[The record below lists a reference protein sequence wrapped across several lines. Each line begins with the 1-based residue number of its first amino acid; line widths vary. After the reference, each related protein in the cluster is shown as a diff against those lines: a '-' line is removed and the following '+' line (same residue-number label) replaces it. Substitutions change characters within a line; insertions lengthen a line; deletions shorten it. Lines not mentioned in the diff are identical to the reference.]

1 MIESSRAFAL
11 TMTKPHEK
19 MGLPVPFIRQL
30 TKQAPLLW
38 MLLVWVMIVG
48 CLLTYAGLITTSSAR
63 GFQLRDAESRLER
76 LQSQARSLEMD
87 VARASSIDTLAS
99 RAKDLGF
106 VAVSNVESV
115 DVAGGSYAFA
125 R

>member
-1 MIESSRAFAL
+1 MIETSRAYAL

-30 TKQAPLLW
+30 TQQAPLFW
-38 MLLVWVMIVG
+38 TLLIWTMIVG
-48 CLLTYAGLITTSSAR
+48 SLLTYAGLITASSAR
-63 GFQLRDAESRLER
+63 GFQLRDAENRLER

-87 VARASSIDTLAS
+87 VARASSIDTLAT
-99 RAKDLGF
+99 RAKDMGF
-106 VAVSNVESV
+106 VAVSNVESINT
-115 DVAGGSYAFA
+115 AGGSYAFA

>member
-1 MIESSRAFAL
+1 MIETSRAYAL

-30 TKQAPLLW
+30 TRHVPFFWTL
-38 MLLVWVMIVG
+38 MVWVMIVG
-48 CLLTYAGLITTSSAR
+48 CLLTYAGLITASSAR
-63 GFQLRDAESRLER
+63 GFQLRDAENRMER

-87 VARASSIDTLAS
+87 VARASSINTMAT
-99 RAKDLGF
+99 RAKNMGF
-106 VAVSNVESV
+106 VAVSNAESV
-115 DVAGGSYAFA
+115 NVAGGSYAFA

>member
-1 MIESSRAFAL
+1 MIETSRAYAL

-30 TKQAPLLW
+30 TQHVPLFW
-38 MLLVWVMIVG
+38 GLLIWTMIVG
-48 CLLTYAGLITTSSAR
+48 SLLTYAGLITATSAR
-63 GFQLRDAESRLER
+63 GFQLRDAENRLER

-87 VARASSIDTLAS
+87 VARASSIDTLATRS
-99 RAKDLGF
+99 KAMGF
-106 VAVSNVESV
+106 VATSNVEAINT
-115 DVAGGSYAFA
+115 AGGSYAFA

>member
-1 MIESSRAFAL
+1 MIETSRAYAL

-30 TKQAPLLW
+30 TQQAPLFWTLFIW
-38 MLLVWVMIVG
+38 TMIVG
-48 CLLTYAGLITTSSAR
+48 GLLTYAGLITASSAR
-63 GFQLRDAESRLER
+63 GFQLRDAENRLER

-87 VARASSIDTLAS
+87 VARASSIDTLS
-99 RAKDLGF
+99 TRSKSMGF
-106 VAVSNVESV
+106 VAVSNVESINT
-115 DVAGGSYAFA
+115 AGGSYAFA

>member
-1 MIESSRAFAL
+1 MIETSRAYAL

-30 TKQAPLLW
+30 TKQVPLFWTL
-38 MLLVWVMIVG
+38 MLWVMIVG
-48 CLLTYAGLITTSSAR
+48 CLLTYAGLITASSAR
-63 GFQLRDAESRLER
+63 GFQLRDAENRLER

-87 VARASSIDTLAS
+87 VARASSIDAMATRS
-99 RAKDLGF
+99 KEMGF
-106 VAVSNVESV
+106 VAASNVESV
-115 DVAGGSYAFA
+115 TVTGNSYAFA

>member
-1 MIESSRAFAL
+1 MIETSRAYAL

-30 TKQAPLLW
+30 TQQAPLFWTLFIW
-38 MLLVWVMIVG
+38 TMIVG
-48 CLLTYAGLITTSSAR
+48 GLLTYAGLITASSAR
-63 GFQLRDAESRLER
+63 GFQLRDAENRLER

-87 VARASSIDTLAS
+87 VARASSIDTLS
-99 RAKDLGF
+99 TRSKSMGF
-106 VAVSNVESV
+106 VAVSNVELINT
-115 DVAGGSYAFA
+115 AGGSYAFA